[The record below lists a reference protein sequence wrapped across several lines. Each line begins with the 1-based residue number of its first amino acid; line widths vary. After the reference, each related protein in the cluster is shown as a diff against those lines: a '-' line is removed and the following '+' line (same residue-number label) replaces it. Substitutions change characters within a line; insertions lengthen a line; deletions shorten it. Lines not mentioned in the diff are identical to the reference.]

1 MALIDCPDCGKQVSS
16 NAPACPNCGAPI
28 ATPVVERKSS
38 GGRVPYSDQQVA
50 VLLSQKSKTS
60 HLLHFFLSL
69 FTIGIWIPIWIFV
82 SIVNGIAN
90 GSVDAIIAKG
100 KKV

>member
-1 MALIDCPDCGKQVSS
+1 
-16 NAPACPNCGAPI
+16 
-28 ATPVVERKSS
+28 VVERKSS